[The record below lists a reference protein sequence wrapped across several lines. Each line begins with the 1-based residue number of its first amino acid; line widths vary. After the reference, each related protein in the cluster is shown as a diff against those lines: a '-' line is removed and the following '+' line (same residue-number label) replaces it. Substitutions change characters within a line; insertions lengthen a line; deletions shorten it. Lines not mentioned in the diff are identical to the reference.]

1 MEKIKFK
8 PSTLLSPVPV
18 VMVSLGDKS
27 VSNIIT
33 VAWVGTVNSE
43 PPMISISV
51 RRQRYSYDIINK
63 CKTFGVN
70 LVSADIV
77 GKADWCGVKSGKE
90 FDKFKECNFTKFYGD
105 ITGVPLIKESPVN
118 IECEVKEVVSLGSH
132 DMFIGEVVAVYTD
145 SSLSDEKGKL
155 DLAKAN
161 LVSYAHGEYFTMDKK
176 LGFFGFS
183 VAREEVLRRRMG
195 KE

>member
-1 MEKIKFK
+1 MDKIKFK

-63 CKTFGVN
+63 HKTFGVN
-70 LVSADIV
+70 LVSTDIV
-77 GKADWCGVKSGKE
+77 ERADWCGVKSGKE
-90 FDKFKECNFTKFYGD
+90 IDKFKECNFTKFYGD
-105 ITGVPLIKESPVN
+105 ITGVPLIKESTVN

-145 SSLSDEKGKL
+145 ASLSDDKGKL

-161 LVSYAHGEYFTMDKK
+161 LISYAHGEYFALDKR
-176 LGFFGFS
+176 LGFFGYS

>member
-1 MEKIKFK
+1 MDKIKFK

-63 CKTFGVN
+63 HKTFGVN
-70 LVSADIV
+70 LVSTDIV
-77 GKADWCGVKSGKE
+77 ERADWCGVKSGKE
-90 FDKFKECNFTKFYGD
+90 IDKFKECNFTKFYGD

-118 IECEVKEVVSLGSH
+118 IE
-132 DMFIGEVVAVYTD
+132 
-145 SSLSDEKGKL
+145 
-155 DLAKAN
+155 
-161 LVSYAHGEYFTMDKK
+161 
-176 LGFFGFS
+176 
-183 VAREEVLRRRMG
+183 
-195 KE
+195 